1 MSKNK
6 RNNRN
11 KEVQETLKKE
21 VLLVFWNDPYR
32 SMNYKQVSK
41 IMGISDKTSRE
52 RVINA
57 IEQWVEQGSLLDMN
71 RGKYKFN
78 PLLLNAQ
85 TSASTIEGI
94 VDMKQTGK
102 AYVMLG
108 DESME
113 DIYIAP
119 LNTNRALNGDKVR
132 VHLFPKRKN
141 KKTEGRIVEVIERAK
156 TNFVGTMQVGNRIS
170 YFVPDSNQMPVD
182 ILVPNELLKGAK
194 NGEKVIVKMIDW
206 SEHSKNPI
214 GEVVEVLG
222 MPGNNEVEMKSILA
236 GIDFPLSFPPEVE
249 KAAEKI
255 PEEISE
261 EEIKSRKDYRKTFT
275 ITIDPHDAKDFDD
288 AISLKK
294 LDKGRFEIGVHIAD
308 VSYYVQPDSIIDKE
322 AYLRATSV
330 YLVDRTIPMLP
341 EKLSNKV
348 CSLRPNEE
356 KLCFSAVFEMDENAH
371 VYNEWFGR
379 TIINSCRR
387 YTYEEAQDIIETQK
401 GDYVEEM
408 LTFDKLAKKLRETRF
423 SNGAINFESVEV
435 KFHLDENAKPTGV
448 YIKEMKDSNR
458 LIEEFMLLANRKVAT
473 FIGSQSQKGKEKVFV
488 YRIHDEPNKDKLATF
503 SVFLRKL
510 GYSLKMTSRKVLA
523 SSLNKLFEDTK
534 GKGEQNMIES
544 IAVRAMSKAH
554 YSTDNIG
561 HYGLGFQYYTHFTS
575 PIRRYPDLMVHRLM
589 ESYLNGRKVH
599 NAEFLE
605 EKCKHSSIMEI
616 KAAEAERASVKYK
629 QAEYLADKIGQEFQG
644 LISGVSKWGLF
655 VEIIEN
661 KCEGLVSVKRMLDD
675 FYNLDEENYQMI
687 GMRKGKVYRLGD
699 EVRIRVRNVDLF
711 KKQMDFEIVDDT
723 F

>member
-1 MSKNK
+1 MIKNSKN
-6 RNNRN
+6 NRY

-21 VLLVFWNDPYR
+21 VLNAFLNDAYR
-32 SMNYKQVSK
+32 SMNYKQISK
-41 IMGISDKTSRE
+41 MLGISDKINRE
-52 RVINA
+52 KVIWA
-57 IEQWVEQGSLLDMN
+57 IEYWVDQGSLLDMN
-71 RGKYKFN
+71 RGKYRFN
-78 PLLLNAQ
+78 PVLLNAA
-85 TSASTIEGI
+85 TSASAIEGI

-102 AYVMLG
+102 AYVMVN

-141 KKTEGRIVEVIERAK
+141 KKTEGRIVEVLERAK

-182 ILVPNELLKGAK
+182 ILVPNELLKGAR
-194 NGEKVIVKMIDW
+194 NGEKVIVKMDDW
-206 SEHSKNPI
+206 SEHSKNPVGQVI
-214 GEVVEVLG
+214 EVLG
-222 MPGNNEVEMKSILA
+222 MPGNNDVEMKSILA
-236 GIDFPLSFPPEVE
+236 GIDFPLLFPTDVE
-249 KAAEKI
+249 NAAERI

-261 EEIKSRKDYRKTFT
+261 SELKKRRDFRKTFT
-275 ITIDPHDAKDFDD
+275 ITIDPLDAKDFDD
-288 AISLKK
+288 AISLRK
-294 LDKGRFEIGVHIAD
+294 LENGNFEIGVHIAD
-308 VSYYVQPDSIIDKE
+308 VSHYVQPDSIIDKE

-356 KLCFSAVFEMDENAH
+356 KLCFSAVFEMDNNAH
-371 VYNEWFGR
+371 VYSEWFGK

-387 YTYEEAQDIIETQK
+387 YTYEEAQDIIENKK

-408 LTFDKLAKKLRETRF
+408 LTFDSIAKKLREIRF
-423 SNGAINFESVEV
+423 HHGAINFESTEV
-435 KFHLDENAKPTGV
+435 KFHLDENAKPIGV
-448 YIKEMKDSNR
+448 YIKEIKDSNH

-473 FIGSQSQKGKEKVFV
+473 FIGEQSRKGKEKVFV

-503 SVFLRKL
+503 SVFLKKL

-523 SSLNKLFEDTK
+523 SSLNQLFEDTK

-544 IAVRAMSKAH
+544 IAVRTMSKAH

-561 HYGLGFQYYTHFTS
+561 HYGLGFAFYTHFTS
-575 PIRRYPDLMVHRLM
+575 PIRRYPDLMVHRLL
-589 ESYLNGRKVH
+589 EKYLSNQTVSNGD
-599 NAEFLE
+599 FLE
-605 EKCKHSSIMEI
+605 EQCKHSSIMEI

-675 FYNLDEENYQMI
+675 FYSLDEENYQMI
-687 GMRKGKVYRLGD
+687 GMRRGKVFRLGD